1 MAQTQPH
8 NIFNTGEMA
17 ERLGRYWWA
26 LLLTGIAWIVV
37 TVIVFRFDYG
47 TVLAVAVLFGVLAI
61 TIGSIELGLA
71 AGSRGWSGFWRGLCG
86 RRRRRRVLH
95 PRRHLRRA
103 RCGNQLLLRLRRLVE
118 SRLGA
123 DDAACPGLVDPAR
136 LRARRARPRLLGRRQ
151 LAGQRDAAGRLCRR
165 DDAHPRRHADL
176 FRVLPAQ
183 HPRSRAPM
191 MRRWRA
197 RTPRRSRSRSLLWGK
212 ETRFGGDGGA
222 GGDGRSGSDCA
233 SC

>member
-1 MAQTQPH
+1 MAQRQPH
-8 NIFNTGEMA
+8 DIFNTGEMA

-47 TVLAVAVLFGVLAI
+47 TVLAVAVLFGVLALA
-61 TIGSIELGLA
+61 LGRDL
-71 AGSRGWSGFWRGLCG
+71 R

-123 DDAACPGLVDPAR
+123 DDASRPGLVDPAR
-136 LRARRARPRLLGRRQ
+136 LRARRARPRLL
-151 LAGQRDAAGRLCRR
+151 
-165 DDAHPRRHADL
+165 
-176 FRVLPAQ
+176 
-183 HPRSRAPM
+183 
-191 MRRWRA
+191 
-197 RTPRRSRSRSLLWGK
+197 
-212 ETRFGGDGGA
+212 
-222 GGDGRSGSDCA
+222 
-233 SC
+233 